1 MNNLD
6 MLAKLQF
13 SLFKNNL
20 DCLITI
26 AEKTTISVED
36 IHTKTTIAV
45 VSGDTLEDAYANL
58 LGVCV
63 SSVRDL
69 KLGKYNWDRG
79 LSFL

>member
-6 MLAKLQF
+6 MLAKLQA

-36 IHTKTTIAV
+36 MESGATIAV
-45 VSGDTLEDAYANL
+45 VSGDTLEDAYSNL

-63 SSVRDL
+63 SSVKDI
-69 KLGKYNWDRG
+69 KLGKYQWDKG